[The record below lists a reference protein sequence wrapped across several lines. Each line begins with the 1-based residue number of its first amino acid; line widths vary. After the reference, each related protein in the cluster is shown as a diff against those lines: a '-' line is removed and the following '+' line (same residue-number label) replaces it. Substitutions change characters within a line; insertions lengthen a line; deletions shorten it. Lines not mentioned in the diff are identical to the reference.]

1 MTSQAAPST
10 QEIQMREPI
19 PEAGRRIRWERDTE
33 DRDRIIVLDAAT
45 GKVIAIVRS
54 LFEMALK

>member
-1 MTSQAAPST
+1 MTSQVVQSS
-10 QEIQMREPI
+10 QENQMREPA

-33 DRDRIIVLDAAT
+33 DRDRIIVLDAVT